1 MNKSSKPITQLQSQ
15 MKLNAQRKLEAKPRK
30 GMVSQ
35 DKFPSGKLPF
45 VSEQTARRKD

>member
-15 MKLNAQRKLEAKPRK
+15 MKLNVQRKLKAKPRK

-45 VSEQTARRKD
+45 VSEQTARRRD

>member
-1 MNKSSKPITQLQSQ
+1 MNKSIKPTTPLQRQ
-15 MKLNAQRKLEAKPRK
+15 MKLNAQRKLGAKPRK

-35 DKFPSGKLPF
+35 DKFPSGKLSF

>member
-1 MNKSSKPITQLQSQ
+1 MNKSSKPTTPLQRQ
-15 MKLNAQRKLEAKPRK
+15 MKLNAQRKLGAKPRK

-45 VSEQTARRKD
+45 VSGQAAPKG

>member
-1 MNKSSKPITQLQSQ
+1 MNKSNKPTTPLQRQ
-15 MKLNAQRKLEAKPRK
+15 MKLNAQRKLGAKPRK

-45 VSEQTARRKD
+45 LSERSAKDKA